1 MGIIRIRIELKI
13 VPISCFNNVYW
24 ITYNIVNN
32 KQMVYLGN
40 SICRIF
46 FSSYFK
52 LESICH
58 FALKKYP
65 FWYLHLWVHRI
76 FIRFINVLIYI
87 SNYLKYIKRRLFLP
101 FIFSR
106 AVYKASNLQDVTTIT
121 LLEKRWSIHWENKL
135 VLYKWINE
143 VWKHLFEKNCL

>member
-1 MGIIRIRIELKI
+1 M
-13 VPISCFNNVYW
+13 YW
-24 ITYNIVNN
+24 ITYNTNTVKN
-32 KQMVYLGN
+32 KWMVYLGN
-40 SICRIF
+40 SICRMF

-76 FIRFINVLIYI
+76 FIRIINVLVYI
-87 SNYLKYIKRRLFLP
+87 SNYLKCIKRRLLP
-101 FIFSR
+101 PFHFFYSSK
-106 AVYKASNLQDVTTIT
+106 YEASNLQRYNNNYSIG
-121 LLEKRWSIHWENKL
+121 EKTSIHWENKL

-143 VWKHLFEKNCL
+143 VWKHLFEQNYLQS